1 MSELIKPQ
9 TKTLTKPEIDE
20 LYKLV
25 NQPGDWKIDV
35 NSYELVDK
43 LIELWFKSQGY
54 DFWNNP
60 YPEIADIEILL

>member
-35 NSYELVDK
+35 NSYELVD
-43 LIELWFKSQGY
+43 
-54 DFWNNP
+54 
-60 YPEIADIEILL
+60 